1 MNQSQKM
8 LLLQFSEVEELIS
21 KTRGD
26 SYSDNNKAS
35 YHENL
40 IKLFDGIKTIDLSSL
55 DDEGLQEIKSYIHF
69 IFNCLIFLRDS
80 TLNSI
85 TFEIVKCL
93 NNAMEDWVDSKDYII
108 VTGLTKNLYDFSFFI
123 DYSRNDLFYQ
133 SLKIK
138 FGVDFKQKLVQINL
152 PITLCKDYISTVP
165 LYHELGHF
173 IEKQY
178 NVAFYALSSI
188 VKNNL
193 IAEEDVKVYFPV
205 TYTKV
210 VLEGNKFTR
219 QHEEM
224 FYNHL
229 MEYFCDLF
237 AAQYV
242 GLTSNLYLNS
252 ISSNDS
258 GAFSHPS
265 NSLRE
270 RMVRDFLNGKGN
282 LVIDMFN
289 SILQQT
295 IGRKLIRRHVSLS
308 SNDFYNLI
316 PFEANSDA
324 ELHGIFEYG
333 WSTWLGDFKGFE
345 PMLGDVRQIPGGKIY
360 SIINSLMEKSIGNYF
375 IRKTWNEKSNGRNS
389 N

>member
-40 IKLFDGIKTIDLSSL
+40 IKLFEGIKGLELSSL
-55 DDEGLQEIKSYIHF
+55 DEVDLQEIKTYIHF

-85 TFEIVKCL
+85 PFEIVKCL

-108 VTGLTKNLYDFSFFI
+108 VTGLTKDLYDFSFFI

-173 IEKQY
+173 IEKECS
-178 NVAFYALSSI
+178 VAFYALSHI

-193 IAEEDVKVYFPV
+193 LEERDIQVYFPV
-205 TYTKV
+205 IYTKV
-210 VLEGNKFTR
+210 VSEGCAFSR

-224 FYNHL
+224 LYNHL

-237 AAQYV
+237 AAQYI
-242 GLTSNLYLNS
+242 GLTSNFYLNS
-252 ISSNDS
+252 ISSNDA
-258 GAFSHPS
+258 GAFTHPS

-270 RMVRDFLNGKGN
+270 SMVRDFLDGKSN

-289 SILQQT
+289 SILEQT
-295 IGRKLIRRHVSLS
+295 AGRKLVKRYLSLDS
-308 SNDFYNLI
+308 DDFYQLI
-316 PFEANSDA
+316 PLEANSDA
-324 ELHGIFEYG
+324 ELHGVFEYG
-333 WSTWLGDFKGFE
+333 WNTWLQDFKGFE

-375 IRKTWNEKSNGRNS
+375 IRKAWNEKK
-389 N
+389 